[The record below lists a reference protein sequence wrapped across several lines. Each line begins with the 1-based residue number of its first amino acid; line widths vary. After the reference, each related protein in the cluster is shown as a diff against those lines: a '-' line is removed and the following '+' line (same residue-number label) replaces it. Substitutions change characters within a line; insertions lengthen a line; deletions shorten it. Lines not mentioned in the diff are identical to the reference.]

1 MEARRMPERRPQR
14 MARRRQRPVRANV
27 GATTRLRPAGLPL
40 PSAPWRGM
48 RGAIRRAGCAAAAA
62 GGSFPSKWEGRVG
75 PLKGLR
81 ILEFAGI
88 GPGPFCGMVLADL
101 GAEVVRLDRPEGPPG
116 SRQDF
121 VGRGRRSVAVDLKAA
136 GAADAVLRL
145 VERADALIEGF
156 RPGVMERLGLG
167 PEPCHARNPRLVYGR
182 MTGWGQDGP
191 LATAAGHDIT
201 YIALTGAL
209 WSIGRAGERP
219 VPPLNLVG
227 DYGGGG
233 MLLAVGVLAA
243 LLEARISGRGQVVDA
258 AMVDGAAQLM
268 APIYAMLAR
277 GGWRNERGVNRL
289 DGAAPWYDTYECA
302 DGRWVAVGPIE
313 PQFFALVADKI
324 GLSEAWTAGDR
335 MDPANWPALRAAMAE
350 AFSKRTRDNWTA
362 LFEGTDACV
371 APVLDLAEAPLH
383 PHNAARGV
391 FVERD
396 GAVQPAPAPRFGR
409 TRAEPGP
416 PPPLRGEHT
425 EAVLAEWGFAGDEI
439 AALREAGAIPA
450 AGA

>member
-1 MEARRMPERRPQR
+1 M
-14 MARRRQRPVRANV
+14 
-27 GATTRLRPAGLPL
+27 
-40 PSAPWRGM
+40 
-48 RGAIRRAGCAAAAA
+48 
-62 GGSFPSKWEGRVG
+62 G

-101 GAEVVRLDRPEGPPG
+101 GAEVVRLDRPDGPPG
-116 SRQDF
+116 SRQEF

-136 GAADAVLRL
+136 GATDAVLRL

-167 PEPCHARNPRLVYGR
+167 PELCHARNPRLVYGR

-191 LATAAGHDIT
+191 LAPAAGHDIT

-243 LLEARISGRGQVVDA
+243 LLEAKTSGRGQVVDA

-268 APIYAMLAR
+268 APIYSALAR

-289 DGAAPWYDTYECA
+289 DGAAPWYDTYACA
-302 DGRWVAVGPIE
+302 DGRWVAFGPIE
-313 PQFFALVADKI
+313 PQFFAIAMGKL
-324 GLSEAWTAGDR
+324 GLDPEGYGDR
-335 MDPANWPALRAAMAE
+335 MDPARWPALRGAVAA
-350 AFSKRTRDNWTA
+350 AFSAAPRDHWAA
-362 LFEGTDACV
+362 LFDGTDACV
-371 APVLDLAEAPLH
+371 APVLDMAEAPSH

-391 FVERD
+391 FTERH

-409 TRAEPGP
+409 TQAEPGL

-425 EAVLAEWGFAGDEI
+425 EAVLAEWGFAGDDI

-450 AGA
+450 AAA